1 MTRLARL
8 ARLGVLGAAVLAAGI
23 LATTA
28 AMAQDACRQRGELD
42 QIYCD
47 EDGDLLADTPKDP
60 KRQKDPDTLFFT
72 NSPLEDPAVFRQMM
86 QPFVD
91 HLAKCIG
98 RKVRFYDV
106 YSSAAAIEAM
116 RSGRMH
122 IGTMSSGDTAFAVN
136 VAGAIPFGIRGD
148 ANGPQGY
155 QLWVIVRK
163 DRPFAKL
170 ADLKGRKVAH
180 TTPSSNSG
188 NLAPRTLFP
197 AEGLVPDRDYKVLF
211 SGKHENSVSGVA
223 SGDFDAAP
231 IAHDILLRMVERGL
245 VRMDDFRIIW
255 KSRNFPPGGLSM
267 AHDLAP
273 ALQQKV
279 RDCSYNFKYTP
290 EMVKGFQGADRWL
303 PIDYKKDWELIR
315 RVASGSGQSFTR
327 AAYEKERSR
336 EEAARRKSADEKAAK
351 P

>member
-1 MTRLARL
+1 MPVSRTR
-8 ARLGVLGAAVLAAGI
+8 AAFSAALCAIAIAFAGP
-23 LATTA
+23 A
-28 AMAQDACRQRGELD
+28 AAQDACKQRGELD
-42 QIYCD
+42 TPYCD
-47 EDGDLLADTPKDP
+47 ADGDLLADTPADP

-72 NSPLEDPAVFRQMM
+72 NSPLDDPAVFKALL

-91 HLAKCIG
+91 HLAKCTG
-98 RKVRFYDV
+98 RKLRFYDV

-122 IGTMSSGDTAFAVN
+122 IGTLSSGDTAFAVN
-136 VAGAIPFGIRGD
+136 VAGAIPVGIRGD
-148 ANGPQGY
+148 AGGPQGY
-155 QLWVIVRK
+155 QLWMIVKK
-163 DRPFAKL
+163 DSPYRKL
-170 ADLKGRKVAH
+170 ADLKGKRVAH
-180 TTPSSNSG
+180 TSPSSNSG

-197 AEGLVPDRDYKVLF
+197 PEGLIPDKDYKVVF

-231 IAHDILLRMVERGL
+231 VAHDILVRMAERGM
-245 VRMDDFRIIW
+245 VKMDDFRIIW

-273 ALQQKV
+273 PLQKKI
-279 RDCSYNFKYTP
+279 RECTYNFRYPP

-315 RVASGSGQSFTR
+315 RVALESGQAFTR
-327 AAYEKERSR
+327 SAFEKEK
-336 EEAARRKSADEKAAK
+336 ARADAAAK
-351 P
+351 K

>member
-1 MTRLARL
+1 MR
-8 ARLGVLGAAVLAAGI
+8 GFAAACCSLVFGLAA
-23 LATTA
+23 
-28 AMAQDACRQRGELD
+28 AQAQQDPCKHRGDLD
-42 QIYCD
+42 TPFCD
-47 EDGDLLADTPKDP
+47 EDGNLLADTPKDA
-60 KRQKDPDTLFFT
+60 KRQKDPNTLFFT
-72 NSPLEDPAVFRQMM
+72 NSPLEDPAVFKELMR
-86 QPFVD
+86 PFVE
-91 HLAKCIG
+91 HLAQCTG

-148 ANGPQGY
+148 AGGPQGY
-155 QLWVIVRK
+155 QLWMIVRT
-163 DRPFAKL
+163 DSPYRKL
-170 ADLKGRKVAH
+170 ADLKGKRVAH

-197 AEGLVPDRDYKVLF
+197 AEGLTPDKDYKVAF

-231 IAHDILLRMVERGL
+231 IAHDILVRMAGRGL

-273 ALQQKV
+273 ALQGKI
-279 RDCSYNFKYTP
+279 RECTYAFRYTP
-290 EMVKGFQGADRWL
+290 EMVRGFQGADRWL
-303 PIDYKKDWELIR
+303 PIDYKQDWELIR
-315 RVASGSGQSFTR
+315 HVAQESGQAFTR
-327 AAYEKERSR
+327 TAFEREKSR
-336 EEAARRKSADEKAAK
+336 AEAASRR
-351 P
+351 